1 MSSFSSIA
9 TRSEVLS
16 HSFLCQNEV
25 ELWSLQLVWC
35 TGHFLVHFILTP
47 SSLCVTLYPS
57 SEAQYHQLRGICKQ
71 SCLGLVYD
79 VNRSNKFVY
88 WYMHVIN
95 DSVPKICCLL
105 RMKCFCVWLDS
116 YWSSEAQYHWLRG
129 ICFSVRSAQR
139 PKKVP
144 HSKSTY
150 YEGHVLLGAC
160 MWLLIQSQK
169 LAVYFKFQPCWGQ
182 QHNKTVHWL

>member
-71 SCLGLVYD
+71 SRLGLVYD

-129 ICFSVRSAQR
+129 ICCSVRSAQR
-139 PKKVP
+139 PKKLP

-169 LAVYFKFQPCWGQ
+169 LAVYFKCQPCWGQ